1 MIVSDNG
8 IVGSNKI
15 SNENIKQIEKEF
27 PFFFNFSHPSHG
39 GGGAHKCCS
48 NVISKNDKISIDEWI
63 SFTNEIGIDI
73 NDSLIKG
80 VKNEIKRIENIEFIE
95 KS

>member
-1 MIVSDNG
+1 MIVSNKG

-15 SNENIKQIEKEF
+15 SNTNINEIEKEF
-27 PFFFNFSHPSHG
+27 PFFFNFSYPSHG

-63 SFTNEIGIDI
+63 IFSKKIGIDI

-80 VKNEIKRIENIEFIE
+80 VKNEIERIISQDQNF
-95 KS
+95 S